1 MISQFSSKFCRRLKK
16 WGGGTGTGPMM
27 KGMGVWEVMQ
37 AYAGSEVATGSWRV
51 HLSQDDIGSV
61 GSCGSCSCR
70 RKRTLRMS
78 AAS

>member
-1 MISQFSSKFCRRLKK
+1 M
-16 WGGGTGTGPMM
+16 GGTGTGPMM

-70 RKRTLRMS
+70 RKTHTANVCCELRGQNAQRRNEEMNE
-78 AAS
+78 